1 MSPRTVAVLVV
12 LVAAV
17 LAAPAAAGAFTGPI
31 VVKSGLD
38 NPRGMNFGAD
48 GSLFVAEAG
57 RAGTRCTR
65 GVCGGATGA
74 IARLQGD
81 RLERIF
87 QGLVSVGPRGG
98 VDVTGP
104 HDVGIATVSGRVYVV
119 IGDGGVRRP
128 RGLAARLRR
137 ELGRLV
143 RVNAL
148 GPGSLETLAGLSA
161 FEQANNPD
169 RGARRS
175 DPAGVAIDGMQRWV
189 ADASANSLLLERDGQ
204 VSLGGVFPRA
214 SGGAASLPTAVR
226 MGPDGALYVGEFTG
240 EGAPNGSAKVWRVL
254 PGQQPAVFARGFT
267 RITGL
272 SFGPDGSL
280 YVAEYGPSSRGRTPR
295 GAIVR
300 LPPGGGARETI
311 GRGKLR
317 FPGGVAVRSDGVI
330 FASNYSIRPGRRV
343 SSGPFPNRT
352 GQIVRFNP

>member
-1 MSPRTVAVLVV
+1 MSPRTP
-12 LVAAV
+12 AV
-17 LAAPAAAGAFTGPI
+17 LAVVAAMFGAPAAAGAFTGPI

-48 GSLFVAEAG
+48 NSLFVTEAG
-57 RAGTRCTR
+57 RAGTRCT
-65 GVCGGATGA
+65 GSVCAGATGA
-74 IARLQGD
+74 IVRLQGD
-81 RLERIF
+81 RLERF
-87 QGLVSVGPRGG
+87 FEGLVSVGPRGG

-104 HDVGIATVSGRVYVV
+104 YDVGIATVSGRVYVV
-119 IGDGGVRRP
+119 VGDGGARRP
-128 RGLAARLRR
+128 RGLASRLGR
-137 ELGRLV
+137 ELGKLL

-148 GPGSLETLAGLSA
+148 GPGSLEILAGL
-161 FEQANNPD
+161 N

-175 DPAGVAIDGMQRWV
+175 DPSGVAIDGMQRWI
-189 ADASANSLLLERDGQ
+189 ADAGADTLLLERDGN
-204 VSLGGVFPRA
+204 VSLGGSFPRA
-214 SGGAASLPTAVR
+214 SRPTAVR
-226 MGPDGALYVGEFTG
+226 MGPDGALYVGEF
-240 EGAPNGSAKVWRVL
+240 ARSAKVWRVV

-330 FASNYSIRPGRRV
+330 FASNYSIRPGRKVAR
-343 SSGPFPNRT
+343 GPFPNRT